1 MFTLFRSRFFSV
13 SFRSQFSNLCQWLS
27 SGFGVALGLRP
38 LARVATQ
45 TVAVTTLA
53 MVLWLGAAGTFAQ
66 PAQAG
71 DNLDGRR
78 YEAEAVRQSRNPLS
92 NENFHGGVDPAV
104 AAEHMQAPED
114 QANGILE
121 TVKDAVQDI
130 LPGSGGSEGVGQ
142 NAYNPNT
149 NPQTQPTPNP
159 NPTLKRY
166 DSAR

>member
-1 MFTLFRSRFFSV
+1 MFTFFRSRFLSV
-13 SFRSQFSNLCQWLS
+13 SIRSQFSSFCQRLS
-27 SGFGVALGLRP
+27 SGFGVLGLRP

-45 TVAVTTLA
+45 AVAVTTLA

-92 NENFHGGVDPAV
+92 NENFNGGVDPAI
-104 AAEHMQAPED
+104 AAERSQAPED
-114 QANGILE
+114 QARGILGS
-121 TVKDAVQDI
+121 VKDAVQDV
-130 LPGSGGSEGVGQ
+130 LPGNGDANPGQ
-142 NAYNPNT
+142 NAANPNT
-149 NPQTQPTPNP
+149 QPNPNP